1 MNIRYKIL
9 LLLSCCLST
18 VMLHGKVVK
27 AITVSDS
34 IPYTDHIAL
43 AKDATDK
50 DIMVK
55 FQFDEGKN
63 TLTVSVISYRT
74 LFVFW
79 DDTHYKNAIHGR
91 WIHTDQLPYIATSD
105 AGQRFRL
112 SKELYKSLPNP
123 KKQYIFKKWISYEGI
138 QPQEQEIKMVNS
150 YIEQVFDIQNKRNN
164 VTVNL
169 NDIMLLDLIKQK
181 GNKSTYQVSTGNNLD
196 TEYQVTIQRNPCFGL
211 DKEMDAAQKALDA
224 VKKSYGNMKKKYGK
238 GVVSSEEGKKAFDEL
253 KATLTAQFQHN
264 NDSSA
269 CPIIQNSIEQYN
281 LLADSLANMKVGIEV
296 AATATE
302 KVMGGKV
309 NEANEKIVLT
319 NARQLDSKVARWLI
333 SRDANERTD
342 LIMECQDIIKDTKL
356 IINTLSPSQSSTTIK
371 IFRQAEQYFNK
382 TCR

>member
-1 MNIRYKIL
+1 
-9 LLLSCCLST
+9 
-18 VMLHGKVVK
+18 
-27 AITVSDS
+27 
-34 IPYTDHIAL
+34 
-43 AKDATDK
+43 
-50 DIMVK
+50 
-55 FQFDEGKN
+55 
-63 TLTVSVISYRT
+63 
-74 LFVFW
+74 
-79 DDTHYKNAIHGR
+79 
-91 WIHTDQLPYIATSD
+91 
-105 AGQRFRL
+105 
-112 SKELYKSLPNP
+112 
-123 KKQYIFKKWISYEGI
+123 
-138 QPQEQEIKMVNS
+138 
-150 YIEQVFDIQNKRNN
+150 
-164 VTVNL
+164 
-169 NDIMLLDLIKQK
+169 
-181 GNKSTYQVSTGNNLD
+181 
-196 TEYQVTIQRNPCFGL
+196 
-211 DKEMDAAQKALDA
+211 MDAAQKALDA